1 MCTTMAHDVCN
12 ENHECIIRGTQRGE
26 RDIYH
31 NKLVTKH
38 KYYSFNKKN
47 YKAKRVLEY
56 KYRFTRVYSKG
67 ITTDLIFVTGSFLIN
82 LTFSTFPST

>member
-12 ENHECIIRGTQRGE
+12 ENHECTIRGTQRGE

-47 YKAKRVLEY
+47 YKAKIVLEY
-56 KYRFTRVYSKG
+56 KYRFTRVYNYRPYFCHWELSHK
-67 ITTDLIFVTGSFLIN
+67 SN
-82 LTFSTFPST
+82 LQYVSST